1 MNREKGLHNFFCSV
15 MVDASS
21 YTFQYYKGG
30 IYCSNSCGKT
40 KLNQAMLV
48 VGYGKDASTKERYWI
63 LKNRQA
69 FLLLHTPSFPP
80 TIFLYIFPS
89 HQSTKLNVASVGI
102 SSNNIPTEPC
112 TKLCPIFV
120 VKAWRT
126 AHLAY
131 LNTYTKKAPRH
142 KFSKL

>member
-1 MNREKGLHNFFCSV
+1 

-48 VGYGKDASTKERYWI
+48 VGYGKDASTKESYWI

-69 FLLLHTPSFPP
+69 FLLLHTSSFPP
-80 TIFLYIFPS
+80 Y
-89 HQSTKLNVASVGI
+89 
-102 SSNNIPTEPC
+102 
-112 TKLCPIFV
+112 
-120 VKAWRT
+120 
-126 AHLAY
+126 HLP
-131 LNTYTKKAPRH
+131 LHLSFTPVH
-142 KFSKL
+142 KIDKEM